1 MKIKNLLAGMVL
13 LGTSTFTGN
22 IWAADWGPCR
32 TASGD
37 PFIFVTSFTKNIQN
51 PTDNVT
57 GQTYPDFYQW
67 PLTGKTHVGIR
78 RETRSNILVF
88 VNVHHRTRQKHDQR
102 YIKLSQHW
110 RRGITQPILKL
121 PIILRFQP
129 GYILQTWGMY
139 RFHLSINQ
147 IASQEESAINQL
159 LAGLQGVKDS
169 SHFISLNLLLGNKT
183 FRKLL

>member
-37 PFIFVTSFTKNIQN
+37 PFIFVTSFTKNIQ
-51 PTDNVT
+51 
-57 GQTYPDFYQW
+57 
-67 PLTGKTHVGIR
+67 IR
-78 RETRSNILVF
+78 RIMLLGRPTLIFTNGHWVINILVF